1 MISSIG
7 KNVKNLALKH
17 CWWQCKM
24 AKPLKKTI
32 WKFFKRI
39 NTNLTYDPA
48 ILLDIY
54 LKELKAFVHSVL
66 YVNVYRSVIQIT
78 KNIPEC
84 IKKMCYFHKACYNS
98 AIKLLICSITWINL
112 KHIILSAR
120 SQKQLIAL
128 HIV

>member
-1 MISSIG
+1 MISSID
-7 KNVKNLALKH
+7 KNVKNLALIH

-32 WKFFKRI
+32 WKFLKRI

-48 ILLDIY
+48 ILLLDIY

-66 YVNVYRSVIQIT
+66 YANVYRNVIQIT

-84 IKKMCYFHKACYNS
+84 IKKMCYFQKACYNS

-120 SQKQLIAL
+120 SQK
-128 HIV
+128 H